1 MLRKECEKSP
11 TGNMLNDFFC
21 SLKLFEGST
30 RRLDGNK
37 IKRHLSSYQMRWK
50 SEMLAIKPVPLLIS
64 PLSPINIPPN
74 KNYTV
79 YLTLNLGF
87 QFRLFFHFRQRTSCS
102 SRHKSHIKVWKNID
116 GFTGDHLLFKIN
128 SDLVKIDGV
137 DLPYFENT

>member
-1 MLRKECEKSP
+1 
-11 TGNMLNDFFC
+11 
-21 SLKLFEGST
+21 
-30 RRLDGNK
+30 
-37 IKRHLSSYQMRWK
+37 
-50 SEMLAIKPVPLLIS
+50 MLAIKPVPLLIS

-87 QFRLFFHFRQRTSCS
+87 QFRLFSTLDKEPAVPVDSKAISKCRKT
-102 SRHKSHIKVWKNID
+102 D
-116 GFTGDHLLFKIN
+116 EFTGDHLLFKIN